1 MTKTPCSSRDG
12 RGGPGTE
19 ARAQERQAGVRTSS
33 RGQRSQQR
41 GDGAE
46 AGICASSRGQK
57 SQQRGDGADCPNT
70 GAEATRRLVF
80 SATQRSLC
88 HRGRLSTHNGAFG
101 TGVRSCPPGAPSTGQ
116 PGTPGAQP
124 GLVRRRRL
132 SGQHNQDPPRGGK
145 AILLR
150 WPGAGDP
157 GHPTAR
163 RMPRR
168 QPHPGPGLGSPL
180 SWGLKVPSPES
191 CCANET
197 QMLGFDG
204 RMAAPSRA
212 EAPPPIDRAA
222 PGS

>member
-41 GDGAE
+41 GDGA
-46 AGICASSRGQK
+46 
-57 SQQRGDGADCPNT
+57 DCPNT

-80 SATQRSLC
+80 SATQRSPC
-88 HRGRLSTHNGAFG
+88 HRGRLSTRNGAFG

-204 RMAAPSRA
+204 RMAAPSTA
-212 EAPPPIDRAA
+212 EAPPPIDRVA